1 MLFDI
6 SIFLMTLCL
15 KLHKYLFQHYIMSS
29 LILQLFFN
37 ILISLI
43 IIYAG
48 HSLWEQLKHNYST
61 KRTKDLV
68 NIQNSKYEKIFKNIE
83 QSNDKLDTHV
93 KTSLSDNDIQKLN
106 AELEQFINTQTQN
119 ID

>member
-1 MLFDI
+1 
-6 SIFLMTLCL
+6 
-15 KLHKYLFQHYIMSS
+15 MSS
-29 LILQLFFN
+29 LLLQLIIT
-37 ILISLI
+37 ILFSFI

-48 HSLWEQLKHNYST
+48 HSFWEQLKDNYST

-68 NIQNSKYEKIFKNIE
+68 NIHNSKYEKMFKNIE
-83 QSNDKLDTHV
+83 QSNEKLDTIV

-106 AELEQFINTQTQN
+106 ADLEQFINTQTQN

>member
-1 MLFDI
+1 
-6 SIFLMTLCL
+6 
-15 KLHKYLFQHYIMSS
+15 MSS
-29 LILQLFFN
+29 FLLQLFIT

-43 IIYAG
+43 IIYTG
-48 HSLWEQLKHNYST
+48 HTLWEQLKYNYST

-68 NIQNSKYEKIFKNIE
+68 NIHNSKYEKMFKNIE
-83 QSNDKLDTHV
+83 HSKDYSNTLV
-93 KTSLSDNDIQKLN
+93 KTTLTDNDIQKLN